1 MPIIFPSS
9 PTIGQ
14 VYTNST
20 SGDSWKW
27 NGYAWESLGNV
38 NPIGPAGSVG
48 PVGPTG
54 PIGPTGP
61 SGGGGSGL
69 TGPAGATGPAGPQG
83 VQGVTGSAGS
93 NGATGPQG
101 LTGPSGDM
109 NFNYYTSSTIGSYH
123 SFHVNNV
130 SLQNQVINTNQLGI
144 YPIYIRRSVTIDQIG
159 IFIGTL
165 SAGNSVFGLYDNING
180 VPNNLLF
187 GNTASPFN
195 NGITSAQTWTLPS
208 PISLQAGVYYVAWN
222 SSSAANFRSVG
233 SGTPVAVFAQGNANT
248 ANGSALLK
256 GLTYSGNL
264 PSNWNTQPGT
274 VTGAGVGTIIPHVV
288 FRIV

>member
-1 MPIIFPSS
+1 VRYTPCNVPIEPISGYTTTLNAS
-9 PTIGQ
+9 ITQYRLIG
-14 VYTNST
+14 
-20 SGDSWKW
+20 
-27 NGYAWESLGNV
+27 A
-38 NPIGPAGSVG
+38 
-48 PVGPTG
+48 TG
-54 PIGPTGP
+54 PQGP
-61 SGGGGSGL
+61 
-69 TGPAGATGPAGPQG
+69 TGPAGATGPQG
-83 VQGVTGSAGS
+83 IQ
-93 NGATGPQG
+93 GATGPQG
-101 LTGPSGDM
+101 EIGATGPQGIQGVTGSQGEIGPTGPAGVTGAAGPLGATGPQGQTGSSGDM

-130 SLQNQVINTNQLGI
+130 SLQNQVIATNQLGI

-208 PISLQAGVYYVAWN
+208 SISLQAGVYYVTWN
-222 SSSAANFRSVG
+222 SSSAANFRSVPA
-233 SGTPVAVFAQGNANT
+233 STPVAVFSQGNANS
-248 ANGSALLK
+248 ANGSALFK

-264 PSNWNTQPGT
+264 PSNWNTEPGT
-274 VTGAGVGTIIPHVV
+274 VTGVGSATVIPHVV